1 MSDKP
6 IMDLEPW
13 QQEFIDAAFGS
24 TYLQW
29 TGCELVRLQPGEAV
43 IRVRP
48 TEGIITPWGTVNGAV
63 IGSILEF
70 PAAFSLVSTLEK
82 GQSPVTNDIFI
93 QHIKGVPATAEIL
106 FEGRLLRRGRTMAWA
121 ESQATVDG
129 QAHAIARVTKT
140 ILSS

>member
-6 IMDLEPW
+6 IMDLETW
-13 QQEFIDAAFGS
+13 QQDFIDTALGS
-24 TYLQW
+24 TYMRW
-29 TGCELVRLQPGEAV
+29 TGCELVRLEPGLAV

-48 TEGIITPWGTVNGAV
+48 TEGIITPFGTVNGAV
-63 IGSILEF
+63 IGANLEF

-82 GQSPVTNDIFI
+82 GQTPVTNDIFI
-93 QHIKGVPATAEIL
+93 QHLKGVPATAEIL

-129 QAHAIARVTKT
+129 KPHAIARITKT
-140 ILSS
+140 ILSA